1 MKLSFIGGGAMAE
14 AIIRGVLDKG
24 IAPASDIAVGEA
36 VEQRCQWWRQNHG
49 VSATTDNLEAA
60 QSGDL
65 VVLAI
70 KPQNLPDVMDQL
82 GGRLESR
89 QAALSI
95 IAGAK
100 MSTITKGLKH
110 SAVIRVMPNTPAQ
123 IGEGISM
130 WTCSPNVNGQMREQA
145 QAVLSTMGPH
155 IEVDDEKYM
164 DMATALSA
172 SGPAYVF
179 TFIEALIDAG
189 VHLGLPRDTARA
201 LALQTVLGSASLV
214 KQTGKH
220 TAELRDMVTSPGG
233 TTAEALLALEQGGF
247 RATISNAV
255 LAAYKKSVELGNKE

>member
-155 IEVDDEKYM
+155 IEVDDEKYL